1 MYICNL
7 LHKYFTSKPMHIY
20 EVKTKRKVE
29 VDVNQNVNYEDQDV
43 FVKQKIKIYID
54 KPKDEKLSRNAH
66 NRAGAGSTFP
76 CTYCTLTRAEASDPP
91 FSGISH

>member
-1 MYICNL
+1 MKITISLAFSIYDEECKEMKDN
-7 LHKYFTSKPMHIY
+7 IY

-29 VDVNQNVNYEDQDV
+29 VDVNQNVNDEDQDV

-66 NRAGAGSTFP
+66 NRAGA
-76 CTYCTLTRAEASDPP
+76 
-91 FSGISH
+91 